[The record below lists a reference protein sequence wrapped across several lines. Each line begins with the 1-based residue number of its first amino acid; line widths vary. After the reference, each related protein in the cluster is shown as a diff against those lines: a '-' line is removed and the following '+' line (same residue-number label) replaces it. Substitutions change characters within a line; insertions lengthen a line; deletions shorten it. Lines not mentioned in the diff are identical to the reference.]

1 MKKLFLIVMLAVI
14 TALSLNAVVGCK
26 KKKVDSAS
34 DSTSMM
40 IDDSVKFVGGSES
53 AQQSEE
59 TSLKGSES
67 VKQSEEDSLNGS
79 GESVEQSREDFSQSS
94 ESVSES
100 VSKLKEFEGVTFPN
114 KTVTYNGSE
123 FSVTVE
129 GLPYGADVQYANN
142 KAIDAGVYNATATIK
157 KSGYK
162 SIILNS
168 ILTINKAEIGNITIK
183 EGQEYEFDGLYHKA
197 ELSGAVPSG
206 VTATTYYNNV
216 EFTDGVRERGEYD
229 VKVVLSGKNYV
240 EKTITGKIVIKLD
253 LSSLA
258 TTVID
263 SLKTEPE
270 PWGFLP
276 ESFAIENRS
285 CGDYSDD
292 YSAGLG
298 VSSIP
303 KNGIGKQLNVVYGIL
318 AKTDSC
324 LAYVNKVYGVM
335 DTIKSI
341 YAAFLTNAPMEY
353 KKFEYGKKEGEDKTP
368 FAFTIELEEDSY
380 TLFATVGSVEVTLF
394 SRKSD
399 NVSGAKVKLT
409 ESTLFKYENG
419 QNRFKA
425 AFVVIGKAATQ
436 IEFERQPDQTVVGK
450 FYECLTVN
458 EEGSDLLNTSAY
470 IKVDKSYTS
479 IVGTKGDFFV
489 SAKGRNCEVYR
500 NSDASL
506 VGTEVRETKK
516 IKSIEVTFNTLWYNL
531 GDIGGLTE
539 LKEVTNEEEKKII
552 HVNGLSTP
560 FKNKKVGGISAK
572 SFSRRYDIEFKE
584 MYFYAKNV
592 ETGEYEKQTK
602 RIPMLFVQQENR
614 ETLVKDFKET
624 NDIDISV
631 GVSEADETQVSSVY
645 EKNLKIYD
653 EEINKTVTTEEITNY
668 CKA

>member
-1 MKKLFLIVMLAVI
+1 M
-14 TALSLNAVVGCK
+14 
-26 KKKVDSAS
+26 
-34 DSTSMM
+34 
-40 IDDSVKFVGGSES
+40 
-53 AQQSEE
+53 
-59 TSLKGSES
+59 
-67 VKQSEEDSLNGS
+67 
-79 GESVEQSREDFSQSS
+79 
-94 ESVSES
+94 
-100 VSKLKEFEGVTFPN
+100 
-114 KTVTYNGSE
+114 
-123 FSVTVE
+123 
-129 GLPYGADVQYANN
+129 
-142 KAIDAGVYNATATIK
+142 
-157 KSGYK
+157 
-162 SIILNS
+162 
-168 ILTINKAEIGNITIK
+168 
-183 EGQEYEFDGLYHKA
+183 YHKA
-197 ELSGAVPSG
+197 ELSDALPSG
-206 VTATTYYNNV
+206 VTATTYYNNE
-216 EFTDGVRERGEYD
+216 EFADGVRERGEYD

-292 YSAGLG
+292 YSAGLR

-303 KNGIGKQLNVVYGIL
+303 KNGIGKQLNIVYGLL

-335 DTIKSI
+335 DTVKSI
-341 YAAFLTNAPMEY
+341 YAAFLSNAPMEY

-436 IEFERQPDQTVVGK
+436 IEFERQADQTVVGK

-489 SAKGRNCEVYR
+489 SAKGRNCEVYK

-506 VGTEVRETKK
+506 VGTEVRETEK

-539 LKEVTNEEEKKII
+539 LKEVTDEEEKKII
-552 HVNGLSTP
+552 YVNGLSTA

-653 EEINKTVTTEEITNY
+653 EEINKTVTTEDITNY

>member
-34 DSTSMM
+34 DS
-40 IDDSVKFVGGSES
+40 
-53 AQQSEE
+53 
-59 TSLKGSES
+59 
-67 VKQSEEDSLNGS
+67 
-79 GESVEQSREDFSQSS
+79 SQSS

-123 FSVTVE
+123 FFVTVE

-197 ELSGAVPSG
+197 ELSGAIPSG
-206 VTATTYYNNV
+206 VTATTYYNNE
-216 EFTDGVRERGEYD
+216 EFADGVRERGEYD

-253 LSSLA
+253 MSSLA
-258 TTVID
+258 STVID
-263 SLKTEPE
+263 SFKTEPE

-292 YSAGLG
+292 YSAGLR

-303 KNGIGKQLNVVYGIL
+303 KNGIGKQLNVVYGLL

-335 DTIKSI
+335 DTVKSI
-341 YAAFLTNAPMEY
+341 YAAFLSNAPMEY

-368 FAFTIELEEDSY
+368 FAFTIELEEDGY

-394 SRKSD
+394 SRKSE

-631 GVSEADETQVSSVY
+631 GVSEADEMQVSSVY

-653 EEINKTVTTEEITNY
+653 EEINKTVTTEDITNY